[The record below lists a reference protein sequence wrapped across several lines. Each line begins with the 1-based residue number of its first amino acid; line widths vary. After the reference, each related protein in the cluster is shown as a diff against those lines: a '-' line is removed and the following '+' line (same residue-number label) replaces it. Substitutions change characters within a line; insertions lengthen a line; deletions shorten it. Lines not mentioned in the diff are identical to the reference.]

1 MRQVKED
8 TGTVSA
14 LVSTSYACNL
24 ACTYCFQK
32 DTPAFTKMRDA
43 TRDAA
48 LEWIVRRVDERACH
62 TLHVH
67 FFGADHFSF
76 RDRVRLQE
84 GDVMAVSFQNFGR
97 PLRNPLQIDRTPP
110 ALMRVRAL

>member
-1 MRQVKED
+1 MGPELVVD
-8 TGTVSA
+8 PDFSAAPGTVSIERGGSVLWSQA
-14 LVSTSYACNL
+14 IATGEANMSHTVANL
-24 ACTYCFQK
+24 EHHHFKY
-32 DTPAFTKMRDA
+32 DA
-43 TRDAA
+43 HRRPGDA
-48 LEWIVRRVDERACH
+48 
-62 TLHVH
+62 HVH